1 MRSTDILTD
10 AFGRVG
16 DGVVRLLDGLDDDAL
31 VWRPDPSANTVAW
44 LVWHIGRVV
53 DAQVADVA
61 GTDEVW
67 TSGGW
72 AARFALPFDD
82 AATGYGQS
90 PEQVG
95 QVRAPAELLRGYVDA
110 TQEATLAY
118 VASLADDDLDRVVDE
133 GWDPPVT
140 LGVRLVSIVGDA
152 TQHLGQASY
161 VKGLWQRS
169 AR

>member
-10 AFGRVG
+10 AFSRVG
-16 DGVVRLLDGLDDDAL
+16 DGVARLLDGLDDDAL
-31 VWRPDPSANTVAW
+31 VWRPDPRANTVAW
-44 LVWHIGRVV
+44 LVWHIGRGV

-61 GTDEVW
+61 GADEVW

-72 AARFALPFDD
+72 ALRFALPFDD

-90 PEQVG
+90 PDEVAS
-95 QVRAPAELLRGYVDA
+95 VRVTGDLLRGYVDA
-110 TQEATLAY
+110 TQEAALAY

-161 VKGLWQRS
+161 VKGLWQRA

>member
-10 AFGRVG
+10 AFTRVG
-16 DGVVRLLDGLDDDAL
+16 DGVARLLDGLDDDAL
-31 VWRPDPSANTVAW
+31 VWRPDPRANTVAW
-44 LVWHIGRVV
+44 LVWHIGRGV

-61 GTDEVW
+61 GTEEVW

-72 AARFALPFDD
+72 AGRFALPFDD
-82 AATGYGQS
+82 TATGYGQS
-90 PEQVG
+90 PDEVAS
-95 QVRAPAELLRGYVDA
+95 VRVTGDLLRGYVDA
-110 TQEATLAY
+110 TQDAALAY
-118 VASLADDDLDRVVDE
+118 VATLADADLDRVVDE

-140 LGVRLVSIVGDA
+140 LGVRLVSVVGDA

-161 VKGLWQRS
+161 VRGLWQRS